1 MRGEGLEH
9 GAVSLSIRLQ
19 PGLAEGRW
27 QVTLTGANGDEVMLF
42 SGALELVSWLEHLE
56 MEQGPRRPERG
67 LR

>member
-19 PGLAEGRW
+19 PGLAAGRW
-27 QVTLTGANGDEVMLF
+27 QVTLTGANDDDVMLF
-42 SGALELVSWLEHLE
+42 NSALELLSWLEHLE
-56 MEQGPRRPERG
+56 MEQGPRHPERG